1 MKIAIHLGVH
11 CTDEGALLRCLL
23 KNREALAAQ
32 GIVLPE
38 PERYPILL
46 REAGKAVQDPPTEAE
61 PILDLLVT
69 EDKVERVVFSFE
81 SLMAFPRWSLG
92 RGMFYPGGTERTLGL
107 ARLFPGCE
115 ISFYLALRSPATFLP
130 LLFQR
135 QKGKTYEEFML
146 GSDPVLL
153 RWSDLLTRIRAETPH
168 ASVTVWCDE
177 DTPIIWPEVLAQV
190 SGHDPDTVLD
200 GRIDRLASV
209 MQPAGHQR
217 MLDYLAKNPPLS
229 DAHRRKIIAAF
240 LDKFAAAEALDLE
253 FELPGWTDET
263 VEALNAAYVADL
275 GRIMDMDGVQFL
287 TP

>member
-168 ASVTVWCDE
+168 ATVTVWCDE
-177 DTPIIWPEVLAQV
+177 DTPLLWPEVLRHVAGLEEGV
-190 SGHDPDTVLD
+190 PLEGGDEVLRLLMTED
-200 GRIDRLASV
+200 GMPRLE
-209 MQPAGHQR
+209 G
-217 MLDYLAKNPPLS
+217 YLATHPTGS
-229 DAHRRKIIAAF
+229 EAQWRRVASAF
-240 LDKFAAAEALDLE
+240 LDKFARPDALNLTVD
-253 FELPGWTDET
+253 LPGWTEDLI
-263 VEALNAAYVADL
+263 EALTHQYEQDVA
-275 GRIMDMDGVQFL
+275 RIAQLPGVRL
-287 TP
+287 LMP